1 MARLYANENFPL
13 PSVVRLRELG
23 HDVVTVQETGK
34 ADQKF
39 PDAEVLAFAT
49 ADGRGVLTIN
59 RKHFIRLHN
68 SGIRHAGIVACT
80 LDSDFNRLAERIAA
94 ALAALPQRLDGQ
106 LLRVNRPSAP

>member
-23 HDVVTVQETGK
+23 HDVLTVQETGK

-39 PDAEVLAFAT
+39 PDAGVVSFAT
-49 ADGRGVLTIN
+49 ADARAVLTIN

-68 SGIRHAGIVACT
+68 SGIHHSGIVVCT
-80 LDSDFNRLAERIAA
+80 LDTDFARLAERVHAT
-94 ALAALPQRLDGQ
+94 LAALPALEGH
-106 LLRVNRPSAP
+106 LVRVNRPNTP